1 MSKATKAKA
10 QVVARYLAEKVYKV
24 FENVRPDAW
33 GNYRV
38 TTTKDGK
45 ATMYRIHPQSLVVN
59 VQEAIEHEYEYGS
72 FKRTEK
78 SWITIKSIDVQKTFD
93 NLVKSGKITA

>member
-1 MSKATKAKA
+1 
-10 QVVARYLAEKVYKV
+10 V
-24 FENVRPDAW
+24 FENVCPDAW

-59 VQEAIEHEYEYGS
+59 VQEAIVHTHEYGS
-72 FKRTEK
+72 RKHRDV
-78 SWITIKSIDVQKTFD
+78 SWITVKAIDVQKTFD